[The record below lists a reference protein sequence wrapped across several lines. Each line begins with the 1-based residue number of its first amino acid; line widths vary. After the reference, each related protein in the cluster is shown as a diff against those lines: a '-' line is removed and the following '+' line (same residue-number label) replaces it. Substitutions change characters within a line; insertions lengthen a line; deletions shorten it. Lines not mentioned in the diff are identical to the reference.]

1 MLAPLQIVDS
11 VRLSIES
18 LGIDTY
24 TFSHTQGDIHDS
36 ATIRKDTIRAST
48 GAISTNLSACI
59 DTIPV
64 HLEAYTV
71 VTSLGGCYERGALH
85 GVAGISRERLASGV
99 HSLSVVTKVT

>member
-48 GAISTNLSACI
+48 GAISTNLSAHNSSDASATLQRYKKLRKI
-59 DTIPV
+59 
-64 HLEAYTV
+64 
-71 VTSLGGCYERGALH
+71 TSFR
-85 GVAGISRERLASGV
+85 V
-99 HSLSVVTKVT
+99 KVFRAIRKSCMINT

>member
-48 GAISTNLSACI
+48 GAISTNLSAHNSS
-59 DTIPV
+59 DASATLQRYKKTPQDYKFQSKSFSR
-64 HLEAYTV
+64 YT
-71 VTSLGGCYERGALH
+71 EILH
-85 GVAGISRERLASGV
+85 D
-99 HSLSVVTKVT
+99 